1 MTYLKQLQKI
11 IYLQARMKL
20 EKLNSIQ
27 LLKLEMTCLKQQ
39 LKKFYLEVLM
49 KLEKLYSF
57 KQMKLEMIYLRQ
69 LLKIIYLLVLKLEK
83 FGFIQQMKLEI
94 TYLRQQLKIIYFEV
108 LIKLMKLNYFQQIKL
123 QLKFLLIFKSEFQ
136 MRELFM
142 ECLRVKEKYLGL
154 ILQNSQLVFSLM
166 KEYQQHFYN
175 LVNSYPYLLH
185 LFNQAH
191 RQ

>member
-1 MTYLKQLQKI
+1 MTFLKKQLKRF
-11 IYLQARMKL
+11 YFEARMKL

-27 LLKLEMTCLKQQ
+27 LLKLEITCLKQQ

-94 TYLRQQLKIIYFEV
+94 TYLRQQLKIIY
-108 LIKLMKLNYFQQIKL
+108 LLTKLMKLNYFQLIKL

-154 ILQNSQLVFSLM
+154 IVQNSQLVFSLM
-166 KEYQQHFYN
+166 KEYQKHFYS
-175 LVNSYPYLLH
+175 LVNSYPYLL
-185 LFNQAH
+185 LLYNKAH